1 MRYRKLF
8 MVIDAAVKVCV
19 GLLRELG
26 KNLKQVQKRETGLMR
41 RCFLKKRL
49 CLTESKLAR
58 FMR

>member
-1 MRYRKLF
+1 

-41 RCFLKKRL
+41 RGFLKKKL